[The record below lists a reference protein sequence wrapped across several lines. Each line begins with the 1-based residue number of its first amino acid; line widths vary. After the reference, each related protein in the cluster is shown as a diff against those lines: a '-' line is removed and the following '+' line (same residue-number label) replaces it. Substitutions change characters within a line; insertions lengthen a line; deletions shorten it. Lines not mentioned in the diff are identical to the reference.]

1 MDTVP
6 NGISSRRAR
15 KIRPKKASDIDINDS
30 MSIFLGMWSAIHC
43 LEYASSGEAA
53 GEP

>member
-15 KIRPKKASDIDINDS
+15 NTRPKKASDIDISDS
-30 MSIFLGMWSAIHC
+30 MSILRGVWSAIHC
-43 LEYASSGEAA
+43 LEYASSGYAA